1 MKSARLVSVIAGGC
15 LLALALAPNGRAI
28 AAGAHHATGAAAPAM
43 RMVPNSISFWTARD
57 HWTTPYGPAFATVI
71 VKSSNNVPCTGGP
84 FALCAYSGTA
94 PMTCTVDKA
103 GEFADCKCFE
113 ISHAS
118 YFVNINAILNYQVY
132 LATVK
137 VCGKDGSRCTKH
149 PNKAPACRYV
159 NEHNL
164 IPGADLISVFSNECA
179 GKIPFGHKSC
189 PSSSAYAGCMT
200 AACRRTAPPGIVDC
214 SCPIFKGPHDLSVD
228 QGKCSLD
235 GGLIWSSAY
244 YPKWGGGF
252 APNNNPTPASSLGA
266 NVCKMP

>member
-1 MKSARLVSVIAGGC
+1 MKLMRLVPAIAACC

-28 AAGAHHATGAAAPAM
+28 AADADHGSAAAAP
-43 RMVPNSISFWTARD
+43 RVHLVPNSLGFWTARD

-71 VKSSNNVPCTGGP
+71 EKSSNNVPCTGGP

-94 PMTCTVDKA
+94 PMSCKVDKA

-113 ISHAS
+113 IPHAS
-118 YFVNINAILNYQVY
+118 YFVNINAILNRDVY

-137 VCGKDGSRCTKH
+137 VCGKDGSRCSKH
-149 PNKAPACRYV
+149 PNMAPACRYV

-179 GKIPFGHKSC
+179 TKIPFGHKSC
-189 PSSSAYAGCMT
+189 TSSSPYAGCMT
-200 AACRRTAPPGIVDC
+200 APCRRTATPGIVDC
-214 SCPIFKGPHDLSVD
+214 SCPIFNGPHDLGVA
-228 QGKCSLD
+228 QGQCSLED
-235 GGLIWSSAY
+235 GLIWSSAF

-252 APNNNPTPASSLGA
+252 APNDNPTPASSLEA